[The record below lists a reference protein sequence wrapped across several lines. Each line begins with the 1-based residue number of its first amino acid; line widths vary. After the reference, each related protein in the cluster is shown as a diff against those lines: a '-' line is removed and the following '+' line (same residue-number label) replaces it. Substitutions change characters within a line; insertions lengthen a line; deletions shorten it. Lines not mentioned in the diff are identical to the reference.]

1 MTEQEKN
8 CVGTVQSIFEIM
20 YKCDFKSNDGHTMY
34 HVRCIEC
41 GWETD
46 MQYRHIKIPRQ
57 CKHCVT
63 INNKK
68 YYIGDYRWNNK
79 RLQHIFNGIVT
90 RCYNPEDRAY
100 RWYGKKGIKI
110 CEEWL
115 ENRFAFEQWALAN
128 GYQKGLTIDRIDE
141 SKDYCP
147 ENCRWITGSDN
158 SKYKSTTKI
167 LKVDEEEHTGREW
180 ADVLN
185 LGTNTINMLLRKYSK
200 EMVVEFIRRRKQ
212 DLTKTRKSHQTWF
225 NVYGLED

>member
-1 MTEQEKN
+1 
-8 CVGTVQSIFEIM
+8 
-20 YKCDFKSNDGHTMY
+20 MY
-34 HVRCIEC
+34 HVRCVEC

-115 ENRFAFEQWALAN
+115 ENRLSFEQWALAN